1 MARNGRLTT
10 NQTRAIAALLS
21 ERNVRAAAKS
31 ANVGE
36 RTLWKWLDLD
46 YFRAELTRQEGA
58 IIDQA
63 TRGLLSMQG
72 AAIAAF
78 DKVLK
83 DESTTAA
90 SEANKL
96 RAAEGVLD
104 YLLKLRELNNL
115 ETRIRKLEEAQNE
128 GLQ

>member
-1 MARNGRLTT
+1 MTNNGTLSTK
-10 NQTRAIAALLS
+10 QQRAIAALLS
-21 ERNVRAAAKS
+21 ERDVRAAARA

-36 RTLWKWLDLD
+36 RTLWRWLGEET
-46 YFRAELTRQEGA
+46 FRAELTRQEGA
-58 IIDQA
+58 IIDQV

-78 DKVLK
+78 DKVLNDPK
-83 DESTTAA
+83 AG
-90 SEANKL
+90 EANRL

-128 GLQ
+128 GL

>member
-1 MARNGRLTT
+1 MTNNGTLSTK
-10 NQTRAIAALLS
+10 QQRAIAALLS
-21 ERNVRAAAKS
+21 ERDVRAAARA

-36 RTLWKWLDLD
+36 RTLWRWLGDET
-46 YFRAELTRQEGA
+46 FRAELTRQEGA
-58 IIDQA
+58 IIDQV

-83 DESTTAA
+83 DPKAG
-90 SEANKL
+90 EANKL